1 MGSWSQSVSNT
12 NYSNTPLSLQDN
24 ENGVA
29 LAGNRDTL
37 LGGSNNVAGSSNLGN
52 QTLATRNGAISVTS
66 LDGGAIQL
74 AFDSTDR
81 SVAAIA
87 DLTARIV
94 SNAAA
99 QNTAALGFTEKANAA
114 ALVAATPAA
123 TAEKQTNYTL
133 IAAVGLVVVYLVM
146 RGAK

>member
-1 MGSWSQSVSNT
+1 MGSFSQSISNT
-12 NYSNTPLSLQDN
+12 SYTNTPLSLQDN

-52 QTLATRNGAISVTS
+52 QTLSTRMGAISVTS
-66 LDGGAIQL
+66 LDSGAIQR
-74 AFDSTDR
+74 AFDSSDK
-81 SVAAIA
+81 SIAAIA
-87 DLTARIV
+87 DLTAKII
-94 SNAAA
+94 SNTAA

-114 ALVAATPAA
+114 ALVAATPTA

-133 IAAVGLVVVYLVM
+133 WVVAGLVAIYLFTK
-146 RGAK
+146 AK